1 MTSNQNDE
9 RPDADKCGDRDCFV
23 CYPPVEDEEHGQD
36 VELEAPALIKIAGHG
51 TLLRA
56 MPSGAKDAS
65 D

>member
-1 MTSNQNDE
+1 MTDNNDD
-9 RPDADKCGDRDCFV
+9 RPEVDKCADGDCFL
-23 CYPPVEDEEHGQD
+23 CFPRTD
-36 VELEAPALIKIAGHG
+36 VELEAFGELKLAGHG

>member
-1 MTSNQNDE
+1 MTTNHELE
-9 RPDADKCGDRDCFV
+9 RPDADKCGENDCFI
-23 CYPPVEDEEHGQD
+23 CYPPAEDEEHGQD
-36 VELEAPALIKIAGHG
+36 VELEGHALIKVAGHG